1 MSVFDRD
8 RIRTSW
14 RNSRFIWLGVLGA
27 VALLVVVGATFV
39 LSDSGIGKREYTGDF
54 SQAGGIRPG
63 DKVRVAGIDVGEVS
77 STELAGDHVKIA
89 MEVDSDVEVMVD
101 GSAEIKLSTLLGQ
114 RFIDLKVGD
123 STEELSGSR
132 IPNTQVPYD
141 LQKTIERGTPVLAG
155 INAGEL
161 ADSVDA
167 LNKQLA
173 DAPGVTTQTLDALT
187 QMSQVITDRTDQIN
201 LLIQDTETVTDVI
214 SSSQYQLSVIV
225 GQGQL
230 LAQKIATRQEMVVRM
245 LDGVA
250 ELSNEMEALAAEN
263 NNEFAPLVMNLNTI
277 SEGMEKNR
285 DNLRHLL
292 EVLPLTVRVIA
303 NTTGSGPYAMGY
315 LPWGLF
321 PDNWLCAAN
330 VVAGC

>member
-1 MSVFDRD
+1 MSAVSSDRM
-8 RIRTSW
+8 RSSW
-14 RNSRFIWLGVLGA
+14 HKNRYTWLGVIGS
-27 VALLVVVGATFV
+27 VALLVIVLATFA
-39 LSDSGIGKREYTGDF
+39 LSDAGIGKREYTGDF
-54 SQAGGIRPG
+54 AQAGGIRAG

-77 STELAGDHVKIA
+77 STELAGDHVKID
-89 MEVDSDVEVMVD
+89 MEVENDVEVMVD

-114 RFIDLKVGD
+114 RFIDLKIGD

-141 LQKTIERGTPVLAG
+141 LQKTIERGTPILAE
-155 INAGEL
+155 INAGDL

-173 DAPGVTTQTLDALT
+173 DAPGVTRQTLDALT
-187 QMSQVITDRTDQIN
+187 QMSQVITDRTDQVN
-201 LLIQDTETVTDVI
+201 MLIQDTATVTDVVN
-214 SSSQYQLSVIV
+214 STQYQLAVIV

-230 LAQKIATRQEMVVRM
+230 LAQKIATRQEMVVRL

-292 EVLPLTVRVIA
+292 EVLPLTVRAIA

-315 LPWGLF
+315 LPWGVF
-321 PDNWLCAAN
+321 PDNWLCLAN
-330 VVAGC
+330 VVPGC